1 MELSYMTDIVKWGKK
16 FLRVK
21 TSCFIFPPKL
31 VIRKSFCGVFDQGK
45 GLLYKIMCQ
54 DALCY
59 LISFPTV
66 AL

>member
-1 MELSYMTDIVKWGKK
+1 MTDIVKWKK
-16 FLRVK
+16 NYLGLFLRVK

-31 VIRKSFCGVFDQGK
+31 VIRKSFCGVSVQGK